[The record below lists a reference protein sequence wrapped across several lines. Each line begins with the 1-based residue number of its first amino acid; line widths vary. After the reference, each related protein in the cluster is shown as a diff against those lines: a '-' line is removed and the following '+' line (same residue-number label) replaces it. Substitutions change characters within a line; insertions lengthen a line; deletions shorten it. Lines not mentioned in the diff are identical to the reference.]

1 MKKVFYN
8 IVCSTCDTYEQNLY
22 NLKSIIRTKPEKA
35 VEHVIKD
42 FESTV
47 DQYIGDVDE
56 FEKYE
61 CDLTVE
67 KLEKLEIGQSIDVD
81 FVPETEDCG
90 KMFSWTVYKM
100 AVEITFPLDGND
112 KLEDGIDVKFIDDI
126 KEN

>member
-8 IVCSTCDTYEQNLY
+8 IVCSTCDTYGQSLY
-22 NLKSIIRTKPEKA
+22 NLKSIIRTKPEEVVK
-35 VEHVIKD
+35 HVTKD

-47 DQYIGDVDE
+47 EQYIGDVDE

-61 CDLTVE
+61 CNLTVE
-67 KLEKLEIGQSIDVD
+67 KLEKLEVGQSVDID
-81 FVPETEDCG
+81 FVPETENRG

-100 AVEITFPLDGND
+100 AAEITFPLDGND

>member
-8 IVCSTCDTYEQNLY
+8 IVCSTCDTYGQSLY
-22 NLKSIIRTKPEKA
+22 NLKSIIRTKPEEVVK
-35 VEHVIKD
+35 HVTKD

-47 DQYIGDVDE
+47 EQYIGDVDE

-61 CDLTVE
+61 CNLTVE
-67 KLEKLEIGQSIDVD
+67 DLEKLEVGQSVDVNFAPKTD
-81 FVPETEDCG
+81 DCS

-100 AVEITFPLDGND
+100 AAEITFPLDGID